1 VGSGT
6 TLARGQYAEQLA
18 FDHLIEQGLRP
29 HSRNYR
35 CRGGEIDLIMFDQ
48 DCLVFVEVRYRAS
61 DSFGRASDTVDSRKQ
76 RKIIRTAALYVAR
89 NPGLGSHTMRFDVF
103 AIEGCK
109 DADYRMTWIKDAFRP
124 NNSTL

>member
-1 VGSGT
+1 MKTSQQGQIAEDK
-6 TLARGQYAEQLA
+6 ARQFLERKGLT
-18 FDHLIEQGLRP
+18 LIEK
-29 HSRNYR
+29 NYR
-35 CRGGEIDLIMFDQ
+35 CRTGEIDLIMQ
-48 DCLVFVEVRYRAS
+48 DKKELVFVEVRYRAS
-61 DSFGRASDTVDSRKQ
+61 ETFGRASDTVDNRKQ

-109 DADYRMTWIKDAFRP
+109 DTDYRMTWIKDAFRP

>member
-1 VGSGT
+1 
-6 TLARGQYAEQLA
+6 
-18 FDHLIEQGLRP
+18 
-29 HSRNYR
+29 
-35 CRGGEIDLIMFDQ
+35 MFDQ

-61 DSFGRASDTVDSRKQ
+61 ETFGRASDTVDNRKQ

-89 NPGLGSHTMRFDVF
+89 TPGLGSHTMRFDVF

-109 DADYRMTWIKDAFRP
+109 DTDYRMTWIKDAFRP